1 MLAVSWVGLRGNE
14 RRRWGRS
21 RIRLAATRRRY
32 RAPAETAIRWSSRSA
47 RNPQSGVR
55 PASSR
60 ARRAR
65 GTCRPSARARRE
77 RGDRDRRRHRL
88 VDVEHVE
95 ALTLEGAPDAGI
107 VRGESTMFGSV
118 PFAGTITERPT
129 GMMSGG
135 GRSWRPR
142 RGWRK
147 RVKLPGGSLPMIV
160 RVSTPRPRRAS
171 AWSSACSTTAPQKDQ
186 EYGTTM
192 PTFMRKLTR

>member
-1 MLAVSWVGLRGNE
+1 
-14 RRRWGRS
+14 
-21 RIRLAATRRRY
+21 
-32 RAPAETAIRWSSRSA
+32 
-47 RNPQSGVR
+47 
-55 PASSR
+55 
-60 ARRAR
+60 
-65 GTCRPSARARRE
+65 
-77 RGDRDRRRHRL
+77 
-88 VDVEHVE
+88 
-95 ALTLEGAPDAGI
+95 
-107 VRGESTMFGSV
+107 MFGSD

-142 RGWRK
+142 RGCRT

-160 RVSTPRPRRAS
+160 RVSTPCPRRAS